1 MMTRSVLNRPV
12 NVGLAGL
19 GRFGKLH
26 AAVIANLPQARLAA
40 ICDPAA
46 SEVDAVGNQFDVP
59 GRYSDIDQLLADES
73 LDCLFIVTPEQFH
86 AEHVTK
92 AIARGLPVFLEK
104 PLATTAAE
112 GEAIA
117 AAAEAAGVF
126 LQLGFICRFDIQ
138 HALLKREVD
147 SGRFGDLITVRVK
160 RNCSRAWMD
169 VYGDRAHSV
178 YETVI
183 HDFDLILWLT
193 GSRAKSVYAVERN
206 VSGHVFPD
214 AVVALLQMESGTIVT
229 IETSWFV
236 PDRAPANTLTD
247 TWFGTIDAEIA
258 IVGAKQSAELRILN
272 SSLTI
277 WTDEVTKHPEAG
289 LWPELHGQ
297 IAGALREEDMHFIE
311 CVRTGTTSTVTSV
324 ADAVEGLR
332 IAEAIIASAAAGRDV
347 RIR

>member
-1 MMTRSVLNRPV
+1 MTDSVLNRPV

-40 ICDPAA
+40 ICDPIAD
-46 SEVDAVGNQFDVP
+46 EIEAVGDQFGIP
-59 GRYSDIDQLLADES
+59 GRYTDFDHLIADDS
-73 LDCLFIVTPEQFH
+73 LDCVFIVTPEQFH
-86 AEHVTK
+86 AEHAAK
-92 AIARGLPVFLEK
+92 AIARGLPIFLEK

-112 GEAIA
+112 GETIA

-126 LQLGFICRFDIQ
+126 LQLGFVCRFDIQ

-147 SGRFGDLITVRVK
+147 SGRFGDLITMRVK

-178 YETVI
+178 HETVI

-193 GSRAKSVYAVERN
+193 GSRAKSVYAVERHI
-206 VSGHVFPD
+206 SGHLYPD
-214 AVVALLQMESGTIVT
+214 AVVALLQMENGTIVT
-229 IETSWFV
+229 IETSWLV
-236 PDRAPANTLTD
+236 PARAPANTIAG

-258 IVGAKQSAELRILN
+258 IVGVKQSAELRILD
-272 SSLTI
+272 SSLSI
-277 WTDEVTKHPEAG
+277 WTDDVTKHPEAG

-297 IAGALREEDMHFIE
+297 IAGALREEDAHFVE
-311 CVRTGTTSTVTSV
+311 CVRKGTGSAVTSV

-332 IAEAIIASAAAGRDV
+332 IAEAIIASAASGKEV

>member
-1 MMTRSVLNRPV
+1 VTTKTVLNRPV

-40 ICDPAA
+40 ICDPVAG
-46 SEVDAVGNQFDVP
+46 EVKSVGDRYSVV
-59 GRYSDIDQLLADES
+59 GRYTDFDQLLEDDS
-73 LDCLFIVTPEQFH
+73 LDCLFVVTPEQFH
-86 AEHVTK
+86 AEQVTK
-92 AIARGLPVFLEK
+92 AIARGLPIFLEK

-112 GEAIA
+112 GETIA
-117 AAAEAAGVF
+117 AAAEAADIF
-126 LQLGFICRFDIQ
+126 LQLGFVCRFDIQ

-147 SGRFGDLITVRVK
+147 SGRFGELITMSVK

-183 HDFDLILWLT
+183 HDFDLILWFT
-193 GSRAKSVYAVERN
+193 GSRAKSVYAVQRHI
-206 VSGHVFPD
+206 SGHAFPD
-214 AVVALLQMESGTIVT
+214 AVVALLQMENGTVVT
-229 IETSWFV
+229 IETSWLV
-236 PDRAPANTLTD
+236 PERAPANTLTD
-247 TWFGTIDAEIA
+247 NWFGTIDAGLT
-258 IVGAKQSAELRILN
+258 IVGSKQSAELRILN
-272 SSLTI
+272 SSLSI

-289 LWPELHGQ
+289 LWPELHGH
-297 IAGALREEDMHFIE
+297 IAGALREEDAHFIE
-311 CVRTGTTSTVTSV
+311 CVRTGTRSTVTSV

-332 IAEAIIASAAAGRDV
+332 IAEAIIESAESGREV